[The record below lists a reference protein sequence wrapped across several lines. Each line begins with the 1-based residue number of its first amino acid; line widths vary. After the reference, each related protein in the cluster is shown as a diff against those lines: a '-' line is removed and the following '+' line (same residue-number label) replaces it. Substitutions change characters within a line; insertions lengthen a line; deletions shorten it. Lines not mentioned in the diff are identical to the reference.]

1 MIEEAEDEGLKKK
14 KTEAPMEESLPTQSS
29 VLTRKK
35 TRQLERDR
43 KRQAAVASLQ
53 AEIVKWKR

>member
-1 MIEEAEDEGLKKK
+1 MIEEAKEEGLKKK
-14 KTEAPMEESLPTQSS
+14 KTDAPTEESLPTQSS